1 MFPSTGSRRLL
12 LLVRRSGAAAAAGG
26 TNPLQPRA
34 LLGHYYSP
42 TPLAR
47 STNLDTTTSYLVAS
61 TGLSPAAAA
70 VASRGVRV
78 CSAAKADAVL
88 ALLRSHG
95 FSGAQIAQ
103 LLRAAPRV
111 LIADP
116 DKILRPKLR
125 FFDSVGVGATVFA
138 HSNLLARSLDKFLVP
153 FVEFLRGI
161 VGTDANI
168 RTALSRRACCRCGLD
183 PKKLRPAVENLR
195 RHGLSDEAIS
205 KLIVLNV
212 GVLGMAP
219 NRIAVIFEDLEA
231 LGLPITD
238 PRFVG
243 CFASMSTLKREAIW
257 RRMALYQSFGLSQ
270 CQVARAFMIH
280 PHILG
285 LTDGNIQRK
294 LLFFQDELKIALPQ
308 VIAVPKILSFSVEK
322 NILPKCAVLSL
333 LMREGKI
340 QRGINLPGRLGVSA
354 KDFFERLL
362 GREATSW
369 VVFGANSM
377 VATKGGAHCLG
388 VVDGGKAPRTSVVI
402 GGHML
407 EDNLLVFDMEPGGA
421 EEQLPLFRQT
431 NCNNFRP
438 G

>member
-1 MFPSTGSRRLL
+1 MFSSTGSRRLL
-12 LLVRRSGAAAAAGG
+12 LLIRRPGAAAAAGG

-47 STNLDTTTSYLVAS
+47 STNLDTASYLVGS
-61 TGLSPAAAA
+61 GGLSPAAAA
-70 VASRGVRV
+70 VASRWVRV
-78 CSAAKADAVL
+78 CSTAKADAVL
-88 ALLRSHG
+88 ALLRHHG

-111 LIADP
+111 LLTDP
-116 DKILRPKLR
+116 DKIIRPKLR
-125 FFDSVGVGATVFA
+125 FFDSLGVGATVLA
-138 HSNLLARSLDKFLVP
+138 QSNLITRSLDKFLVP
-153 FVEFLRGI
+153 CVEFLRGI
-161 VGTDANI
+161 VGTDANL
-168 RTALSRRACCRCGLD
+168 RTALTRRPCFLGRLNQ
-183 PKKLRPAVENLR
+183 KKLRPAVENLR

-205 KLIVLNV
+205 KLIVLNM

-243 CFASMSTLKREAIW
+243 CFACMSMLKPETIW
-257 RRMALYQSFGLSQ
+257 RRMALYQCFGLSQ
-270 CQVARAFMIH
+270 CQVARAFMTQ
-280 PHILG
+280 PQILT

-308 VIAVPKILSFSVEK
+308 VIALPKILTFSVEK

-340 QRGINLPGRLGVSA
+340 QRGINLLGRLGVSA
-354 KDFFERLL
+354 KDFSERILNL
-362 GREATSW
+362 AEARHQ
-369 VVFGANSM
+369 F
-377 VATKGGAHCLG
+377 
-388 VVDGGKAPRTSVVI
+388 
-402 GGHML
+402 
-407 EDNLLVFDMEPGGA
+407 
-421 EEQLPLFRQT
+421 FRLKSL
-431 NCNNFRP
+431 
-438 G
+438 